1 MTILGRYGGWLLLFW
16 GVTLAVFGLVE
27 SRDVVVLAG
36 ALLVA
41 SGTVLDRVRVA
52 PRRPSVARDMK
63 AQMRSEIEQRIA
75 DQARRAR
82 NN

>member
-1 MTILGRYGGWLLLFW
+1 MTILGRYGGWLLLLW
-16 GVTLAVFGLVE
+16 GVALAVFGLVE

-52 PRRPSVARDMK
+52 PRRPSAAREMK
-63 AQMRSEIEQRIA
+63 AQLRREIEQRIA